1 MSLFVFLT
9 FFHLLY
15 FLLEFLNLI
24 IVIFNNSNID
34 VISHHYNF
42 LLSVYFMSDSV
53 AKCFIY
59 IYYIYIYK
67 IYIKSHLVLRKNP
80 GVLVLI

>member
-1 MSLFVFLT
+1 MLIGEPIPFSNFLPLT
-9 FFHLLY
+9 LLS
-15 FLLEFLNLI
+15 FGILEFN
-24 IVIFNNSNID
+24 IVIFNYSNID

-59 IYYIYIYK
+59 I
-67 IYIKSHLVLRKNP
+67 
-80 GVLVLI
+80 